1 MTTLAI
7 TRSTTA
13 LAALYSV
20 QINNNLVALYETA
33 EPLACQ
39 QAVRVTAAPDAP
51 IARRGAGSA
60 LSQSK
65 YHRALHAACCRA
77 QFNFIGRLQRHGR
90 IGLPLEKLIF
100 RLPQARG

>member
-33 EPLACQ
+33 EPLARQ
-39 QAVRVTAAPDAP
+39 QAVRVTVAP
-51 IARRGAGSA
+51 SST
-60 LSQSK
+60 LSVVFNGT
-65 YHRALHAACCRA
+65 AELDCRWK
-77 QFNFIGRLQRHGR
+77 N
-90 IGLPLEKLIF
+90 
-100 RLPQARG
+100 

>member
-1 MTTLAI
+1 MPNMTTLAI

-51 IARRGAGSA
+51 IARVELEVRYRNQNITVRCTPPAAAPSST
-60 LSQSK
+60 LSVVFNGT
-65 YHRALHAACCRA
+65 AELDCRWK
-77 QFNFIGRLQRHGR
+77 N
-90 IGLPLEKLIF
+90 
-100 RLPQARG
+100 

>member
-39 QAVRVTAAPDAP
+39 QAVRVTAAP
-51 IARRGAGSA
+51 SST
-60 LSQSK
+60 LSVVFNGT
-65 YHRALHAACCRA
+65 AELDCRW
-77 QFNFIGRLQRHGR
+77 QD
-90 IGLPLEKLIF
+90 
-100 RLPQARG
+100 

>member
-33 EPLACQ
+33 EPLARQ
-39 QAVRVTAAPDAP
+39 QAVRVTVAP
-51 IARRGAGSA
+51 SST
-60 LSQSK
+60 LSVVFNGT
-65 YHRALHAACCRA
+65 AELDCRW
-77 QFNFIGRLQRHGR
+77 QD
-90 IGLPLEKLIF
+90 
-100 RLPQARG
+100 